1 MTGTHVSPGV
11 LDRTRVWGIC
21 LHNVICLLL
30 ALHLNVAVVVFFQ
43 LRLPADC
50 VLFNTRDSSQLVD
63 GLCCIASFSMRTL
76 PK

>member
-1 MTGTHVSPGV
+1 
-11 LDRTRVWGIC
+11 
-21 LHNVICLLL
+21 
-30 ALHLNVAVVVFFQ
+30 LHLNVAVVVIFQ